1 MKRSSTIL
9 HIGLII
15 LVMMLFSSSAFAE
28 SELPSEVTALFQ
40 NAFPA
45 HTMILS
51 DQSGPTAAAVLSD
64 GNTQVLCLAEEK
76 NGAWKLVVSNP
87 AALRQDADVSSLHL
101 DTDET
106 LFWSYNTY
114 DDLSET
120 YHAARL
126 GEQWRVLSMMSS
138 EIHGNGNISE
148 YHLWYGE
155 GRLKYST
162 YFCDENENIL
172 SISDYEPVPAA
183 WLDEWSSWAS
193 RAIRCP
199 ISI

>member
-51 DQSGPTAAAVLSD
+51 DQSGPSAAAVLSD
-64 GNTQVLCLAEEK
+64 GNKKVLCLAEEK
-76 NGAWKLVVSNP
+76 NGVWELTVSNP
-87 AALRQDADVSSLHL
+87 AALRRDADVTSLHL

-162 YFCDENENIL
+162 YF
-172 SISDYEPVPAA
+172 AM
-183 WLDEWSSWAS
+183 
-193 RAIRCP
+193 RMKTFCP
-199 ISI
+199 LITTSLFLLPGWTSGCR